1 MNMPSIQKLSQR
13 LIPATH
19 SKHPLF
25 ANLSKLTDIGD
36 EAPLE
41 LSRVSAKQKQQIW
54 QASKWLYRTGDSS
67 YVSLCIR
74 KHGHIVLNRSLGE
87 GAHNAPVCIFSASKI
102 ITAMA
107 VHHMQDQQWL
117 QLSDKIGKY
126 IPEYAAH
133 GKQHTTIAH
142 LLNHTA
148 GIARVP
154 QPVSHDLLFDNAEII
169 RRICAHS
176 AQSKPG
182 SQVAYHALTAG
193 YILAEIVQ
201 RITGASIQAYVAE
214 HFEKPM
220 EMDFFNFGLVPAL
233 RPLAV
238 QNTACGIEPYLLDRY
253 LTRLI
258 GGNLTMAVELTND
271 PRFMDVICP
280 SANIYTSAEQMGRFM
295 QMLLNNG
302 QYQGRQIISSNAIA
316 NAKRTSSIGFD
327 RTLLVPMRY
336 GLGPML
342 GMAPV
347 GLFGSQSHRSF
358 GHLGFSHVLAW
369 ADPYRDISV
378 SILTNGKGVLCAQT
392 VAMANL
398 VEQINR
404 SLQPK

>member
-1 MNMPSIQKLSQR
+1 MP
-13 LIPATH
+13 ANHGT
-19 SKHPLF
+19 HPLF
-25 ANLSKLTDIGD
+25 ANLSNLTDIGA
-36 EAPLE
+36 EAPIE
-41 LSRVSAKQKQQIW
+41 LSGVSAKQKQQIW
-54 QASKWLYRTGDSS
+54 KATQWLYRTGNSS

-74 KHGHIVLNRSLGE
+74 KHGHILLNRSLGE
-87 GAHNAPVCIFSASKI
+87 GAHTRPVCLFSASKI
-102 ITAMA
+102 VTAMA
-107 VHHMQDQQWL
+107 MHHMQDQQLL
-117 QLSDKIGKY
+117 QLSDKVGKY
-126 IPEYAAH
+126 LPEYASN

-154 QPVSHDLLFDNAEII
+154 QPVSRDLLFDNNEII
-169 RRICAHS
+169 RRICEA
-176 AQSKPG
+176 APQYKPG
-182 SQVAYHALTAG
+182 SKTSYHALTAG
-193 YILAEIVQ
+193 YVLGEIVQ
-201 RITGASIQAYVAE
+201 RISGGSIKAYVAE

-220 EMDFFNFGLVPAL
+220 AMDFFNYGLAPTL
-233 RPLAV
+233 RPEAAN
-238 QNTACGIEPYLLDRY
+238 NTACGFEPYVLDRY
-253 LTRLI
+253 LTRVI
-258 GGNLTMAVELTND
+258 GGNLAMAVELTND
-271 PRFMDVICP
+271 VRFMDTICP

-302 QYQGRQIISSNAIA
+302 LYNGRQIISSAAIA
-316 NAKRTSSIGFD
+316 HAKRTSRIGFD

-342 GMAPV
+342 GMRPV

-392 VAMANL
+392 IAMANL

-404 SLQPK
+404 SLQPS